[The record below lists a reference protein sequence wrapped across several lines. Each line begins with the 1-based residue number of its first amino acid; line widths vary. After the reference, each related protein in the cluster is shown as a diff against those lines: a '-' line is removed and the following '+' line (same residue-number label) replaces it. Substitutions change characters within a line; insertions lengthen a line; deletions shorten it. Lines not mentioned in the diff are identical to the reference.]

1 MEDLTTGSI
10 SRHLLKT
17 TSFMLVTMVFQT
29 LYFLVDL
36 YWVGRLGKEAI
47 AGVGIA
53 GNLTFIVLAITQM
66 LAVGTTTLISHA
78 AGRKERE
85 QAQQVLTQSLLLAA
99 FIGALFLI
107 VVTAL
112 RESYVGSLS
121 PDSVSAAAANSYLS
135 WFIPAMALQFP
146 MVVMAAALRGTGNF
160 KPGMVVQ
167 TATVIINIV
176 LAPALMFGWIGTPQM
191 GVAGAGLA
199 SFVAIIVGT
208 IWLAYYFFDAA
219 SYLKLHPH
227 FKPNASTW
235 AQVLKIGLPAGV
247 EFAFI
252 AVYLFV
258 VYTVS
263 RPFGAAAQAG
273 FGIGQRITQAGFMPV
288 VALGFAVAPVAGQNF
303 GARKADRVLETFK
316 RAALMAA
323 SIMALFTIPCV
334 FAGEAMIRFFSSDP
348 AVIAVGAEY
357 LRLISWSLAAGGV
370 VFVNG
375 SIFQAM
381 GNTIPPLIASFVR
394 ILVVAIPA
402 ILLSRM
408 AGFELR
414 WIWYLSV
421 AATMMQLTMNL
432 LLLRRE
438 LRIRLAFQSS
448 AFDAASAAVARQC
461 LCLLRRLRC
470 GLSIAATHIIQGDGH
485 ALRRAQGLQIRC
497 RSDGRRFGRGCNGRN
512 TRRAVL
518 DDGQPRPSG
527 QRAERAAELA
537 HDERGLRVHQI
548 FEALADQPGQCERPA
563 DGLGAGARRDAGRRT
578 ERPRKRAESAH
589 RQWVHVHQRRLG
601 HALQDRRAQRR
612 KRRARLGDRSG
623 RCSTRATSRARA
635 ASRCGKTSS
644 SRTSPTDA

>member
-1 MEDLTTGSI
+1 VEDLTTGSI

-66 LAVGTTTLISHA
+66 LAVGTTTLIAHA
-78 AGRKERE
+78 SGRKERE
-85 QAQQVLTQSLLLAA
+85 QAQLVLTQSLLLAV

-107 VVTAL
+107 IVTAGHNA
-112 RESYVGSLS
+112 YVNRLS
-121 PDSVSAAAANSYLS
+121 PDPVSAAAATSYLS

-176 LAPALMFGWIGTPQM
+176 LAPVLMFGWLGTRPM

-199 SFVAIIVGT
+199 SLIAIVVGT
-208 IWLAYYFFDAA
+208 LWLAFYFFETA

-227 FKPNASTW
+227 FKPNAGIW
-235 AQVLKIGLPAGV
+235 AKVLKIGLPAGV
-247 EFAFI
+247 EFGLI
-252 AVYLFV
+252 AVYLVV

-273 FGIGQRITQAGFMPV
+273 FGIGQRITQAGFMPI

-303 GARKADRVLETFK
+303 GARKAERVLETFR

-323 SIMALFTIPCV
+323 SIMALFTLLCLA
-334 FAGEAMIRFFSSDP
+334 AGKAMIGFFSSDP
-348 AVIAVGAEY
+348 AVIAIGAEY
-357 LRLISWSLAAGGV
+357 LRLISWSLVAGGV

-375 SIFQAM
+375 SMFQAM
-381 GNTIPPLIASFVR
+381 GNTIPPLIASFMR

-402 ILLSRM
+402 ILLSRV

-421 AATMMQLTMNL
+421 AATILQLGMNL
-432 LLLRRE
+432 ALLRRE
-438 LRIRLAFQSS
+438 FRIRLAF
-448 AFDAASAAVARQC
+448 
-461 LCLLRRLRC
+461 
-470 GLSIAATHIIQGDGH
+470 
-485 ALRRAQGLQIRC
+485 
-497 RSDGRRFGRGCNGRN
+497 
-512 TRRAVL
+512 
-518 DDGQPRPSG
+518 
-527 QRAERAAELA
+527 
-537 HDERGLRVHQI
+537 
-548 FEALADQPGQCERPA
+548 
-563 DGLGAGARRDAGRRT
+563 
-578 ERPRKRAESAH
+578 
-589 RQWVHVHQRRLG
+589 
-601 HALQDRRAQRR
+601 
-612 KRRARLGDRSG
+612 
-623 RCSTRATSRARA
+623 
-635 ASRCGKTSS
+635 
-644 SRTSPTDA
+644 

>member
-66 LAVGTTTLISHA
+66 LAVGTTTLIAHA

-85 QAQQVLTQSLLLAA
+85 HAQLVLTQSLLLAA
-99 FIGALFLI
+99 CIGALFLI
-107 VVTAL
+107 VVTAGHDA
-112 RESYVGSLS
+112 YVSSLS
-121 PDSVSAAAANSYLS
+121 PDPVSAAAATSYLS

-176 LAPALMFGWIGTPQM
+176 LAPVLMFGWIGTPPM

-199 SFVAIIVGT
+199 SLIAIVVGT
-208 IWLAYYFFDAA
+208 LWLAFYFFETA
-219 SYLKLHPH
+219 SYLTLHPH
-227 FKPNASTW
+227 FRPNAGMW
-235 AQVLKIGLPAGV
+235 AKVLKIGLPAGV
-247 EFAFI
+247 EFGLI
-252 AVYLFV
+252 AVYLVV

-273 FGIGQRITQAGFMPV
+273 FGIGQRITQAGFMPI

-303 GARKADRVLETFK
+303 GARKAERVLETFK

-323 SIMALFTIPCV
+323 SIMALFTILCLV
-334 FAGEAMIRFFSSDP
+334 AGKAMIGFFSSDP
-348 AVIAVGAEY
+348 AVIAIGAEY

-375 SIFQAM
+375 SMFQAM
-381 GNTIPPLIASFVR
+381 GNTIPPLIASFMR

-421 AATMMQLTMNL
+421 AATILQLGMNL
-432 LLLRRE
+432 ALLRRE
-438 LRIRLAFQSS
+438 FRIRLAF
-448 AFDAASAAVARQC
+448 
-461 LCLLRRLRC
+461 
-470 GLSIAATHIIQGDGH
+470 
-485 ALRRAQGLQIRC
+485 
-497 RSDGRRFGRGCNGRN
+497 
-512 TRRAVL
+512 
-518 DDGQPRPSG
+518 
-527 QRAERAAELA
+527 
-537 HDERGLRVHQI
+537 
-548 FEALADQPGQCERPA
+548 
-563 DGLGAGARRDAGRRT
+563 
-578 ERPRKRAESAH
+578 
-589 RQWVHVHQRRLG
+589 
-601 HALQDRRAQRR
+601 
-612 KRRARLGDRSG
+612 
-623 RCSTRATSRARA
+623 
-635 ASRCGKTSS
+635 
-644 SRTSPTDA
+644 